1 MDHVQAVVMGPLVMA
16 GLTDGPR
23 QIQADPSAVAELLS
37 EVPAGGLVEIRL
49 PEQASSHLRCSGRK
63 VEVAGNGTV
72 PSLYGSWQLRRVHDG

>member
-1 MDHVQAVVMGPLVMA
+1 MMGPLVMA

-49 PEQASSHLRCSGRK
+49 EMDTFSHLRCSGRR
-63 VEVAGNGTV
+63 VGVAGDRVV
-72 PSLYGSWQLRRVHDG
+72 PSLYGSWQLRRVRDG